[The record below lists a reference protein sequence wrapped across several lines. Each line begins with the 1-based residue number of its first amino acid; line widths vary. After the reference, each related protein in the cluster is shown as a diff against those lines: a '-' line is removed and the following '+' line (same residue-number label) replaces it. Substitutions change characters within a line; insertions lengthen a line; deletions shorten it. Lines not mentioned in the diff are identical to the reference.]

1 MNLEPSSDAAVPT
14 PARDIGRA
22 RRTVGR
28 VAVVHS
34 KRGHDTVLV
43 DALTLGRERPTFVV
57 LDGRVADRL
66 DRHEPTVL
74 MVDHTTDDFNVAR
87 LCTELQRRL
96 DVPIVV
102 VTTEPNATDDPW
114 LEAALRA
121 GASAVVGAGASP
133 SRLLAQ
139 LRAVMRWSPGPR
151 RNAPPPIVVGDVVID
166 LDAMAVSIAGA
177 PVPCSP
183 LRLRAL
189 TVLAEAPNHVVTV
202 ESLVER
208 LWRPDTVAVR
218 RRLRNVM
225 RSLRALLGEGPRR
238 PRIETVTPVG
248 YRLAVPS

>member
-1 MNLEPSSDAAVPT
+1 MNLETFPASVVPT
-14 PARDIGRA
+14 GGATGPARRA
-22 RRTVGR
+22 VGR

-43 DALTLGRERPTFVV
+43 DALTLGREQPTFVA

-66 DRHEPTVL
+66 GRQEPTVL
-74 MVDHTTDDFNVAR
+74 VLDHTTDDFNVAR
-87 LCTELQRRL
+87 LCIELQRL

-102 VTTEPNATDDPW
+102 VTTDANATDDTW
-114 LEAALRA
+114 LEAVLRA

-151 RNAPPPIVVGDVVID
+151 RRAQPPIIVGDVVID
-166 LDAMAVSIAGA
+166 LDALTVCIAGR
-177 PVPCSP
+177 PVRCSP

-189 TVLAEAPNHVVTV
+189 TALAEAPNHVVTV
-202 ESLVER
+202 ESLVAR
-208 LWRPDTVAVR
+208 LWRPDIGAPR
-218 RRLRNVM
+218 RRLRNVV